1 MTNVCPR
8 FVGKKTHIVATQATK
23 FVIVAVPANDRL
35 LLIEEEAFYGMA
47 ASVWD
52 F

>member
-8 FVGKKTHIVATQATK
+8 FDGEKTHIVATHATK
-23 FVIVAVPANDRL
+23 FVIVAVPASDRI
-35 LLIEEEAFYGMA
+35 LLIEEEAFYGIA